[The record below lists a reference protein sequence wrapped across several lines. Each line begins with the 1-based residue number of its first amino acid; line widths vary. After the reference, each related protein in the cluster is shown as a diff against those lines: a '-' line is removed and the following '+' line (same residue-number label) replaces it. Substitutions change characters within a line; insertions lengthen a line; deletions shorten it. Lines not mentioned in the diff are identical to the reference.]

1 MAKNNKISDWAKSN
15 KDLLIDM
22 YDKGY
27 IEKEDIIKMN
37 NRDEEYTIDAQN
49 RSFEKIK
56 NDIQSRYSD
65 DKINSDEAKKILGQ
79 ERLDG
84 FRKFRE
90 SVDKFDVKNPLVS
103 AKIIDQIDNSGIE
116 SPVLNVLKKHIKD
129 MSDKDTREFIFNNR
143 EFLKHTFKDDVLE
156 NIPDLHTQVNKSPD
170 YGVQDT
176 NFDKMFEDLGQE
188 DVLDNFYDM
197 DWRDIATI
205 AKQKGITFKELM
217 LQMQDAKIDKDRDDI
232 AHGRWNNT
240 SVPRQSDNPKKG
252 KFWSNMGNEL
262 GGSLMT
268 AFTPRRQEAIARGED
283 PSLKD
288 TALDITEN
296 ALYALPMGSVGRGVK
311 LVGAGTKVGSKVG
324 SKVGNSLIGKGVKSL
339 GGTSVGKVAKAV
351 SPLTNNFVV
360 PTITEAMDSYAYDN
374 EDDPRAD
381 FSIVDP
387 LIGGAVNIAT
397 PLVLRRGG
405 SFLKRVT
412 DNKMGGKLSNL
423 GQGQTAKEMTDE
435 VRKKIA
441 KDNKI
446 LEKYK
451 GLPKGKRNPSQPTK
465 DTRDSFIQSID
476 ADDRVR
482 ARKLL
487 DDYDAGGLDEN
498 YLKSRDF
505 VLGVAESPG
514 NTPSKKVENYQISR
528 GKEPSDNYR
537 LSDKQ
542 VPLYEALGLGATENA
557 KGAGEIIKELVLQ
570 NFVTNKMGD
579 VLYGN
584 EESNIA
590 MPIPFI
596 SNINQFVKDIEGKKD
611 REKAKKKSEDKEDIG
626 KDALKRA
633 VEGQK
638 QMQGVYNMLNPEM
651 TVKRLYSNI

>member
-79 ERLDG
+79 ESLDG

-217 LQMQDAKIDKDRDDI
+217 LQMQDAKISKDRDDI

-240 SVPRQSDNPKKG
+240 SVPTDKKG
-252 KFWSNMGNEL
+252 ISWANAGNEL

-451 GLPKGKRNPSQPTK
+451 GLPKGKRDPSQPTVN
-465 DTRDSFIQSID
+465 TRDSFIQSID

-487 DDYDAGGLDEN
+487 DDYDAGGLDKN
-498 YLKSRDF
+498 YHKIRDF
-505 VLGVAESPG
+505 VLGVGESPG
-514 NTPSKKVENYQISR
+514 NNPSEKVKNYQISR
-528 GKEPSDNYR
+528 GKVPSDNYR

-542 VPLYEALGLGATENA
+542 VSLYEALGLGETENA